1 MSTYTDA
8 SLIYY
13 PSGYK
18 AGKAYSLKPTD
29 GSGDLTFT
37 RASTATRVNESGLIE
52 SVATGVPRI
61 DFTGGGCGKL
71 LLEPQRTNVSDNS
84 ENFSDWIQVGFTQTL
99 NSTISPSNTLTAD
112 TFFESA
118 GTTHIAFKDF
128 SVTSG
133 LNYTISFFLKSQG
146 GRNVRILGSTGF
158 SGSVDVNL
166 STGAIL
172 AGSGIV
178 ETFINGWYRVSIN
191 CNATTSTGRIILY
204 SLDGTSSVEGD
215 PTKGIICWGA
225 QVEQGSYPTSYIP
238 TTTTAVTRTQDS
250 ATKSGISSLIGQTE
264 GTLFVDFV
272 HDHNEV
278 VNAEIFSLSDGSS
291 ANRVYIGNVFANN
304 LTVSVTA
311 LSAAQFSANTA
322 FNLVIGERY
331 KVAVC
336 YKLNDF
342 AFYVNGVQIAVDTSG
357 SVPLMNDFRF
367 DSSGGSSLFFKPVQ
381 SVIIFPT
388 RLSNAEL
395 ATLTTI

>member
-238 TTTTAVTRTQDS
+238 TTTTAVTMVGDACLTTNLQSSSIIGATQGTFFLNT
-250 ATKSGISSLIGQTE
+250 TKTTASTWINQRIFETGTTTRSFLLDNSGGQIRLRVWDASSVGPTITTSGLVEGFVKYLIKWD
-264 GTLFVDFV
+264 GTNVKVFANGVLQ
-272 HDHNEV
+272 
-278 VNAEIFSLSDGSS
+278 GSS
-291 ANRVYIGNVFANN
+291 AAPSYAYNTYSAYESTAYSNN
-304 LTVSVTA
+304 AINQFLFFPTA
-311 LSAAQFSANTA
+311 LSDA
-322 FNLVIGERY
+322 E
-331 KVAVC
+331 C
-336 YKLNDF
+336 
-342 AFYVNGVQIAVDTSG
+342 IA
-357 SVPLMNDFRF
+357 
-367 DSSGGSSLFFKPVQ
+367 
-381 SVIIFPT
+381 
-388 RLSNAEL
+388 
-395 ATLTTI
+395 LTTL